1 MRPIYRLVFQ
11 RILGWRIQ
19 DERPAGL
26 DRFIIVVAP
35 HTSNWD
41 FVVGLAV
48 RSLARLQDVKYL
60 AKSSLFKPPFGWFF
74 RAVGGYP
81 VDRTKHNNLVD
92 AVVAMF
98 QRGEIKKI
106 AITPEGTRSYQP
118 HWKTGFHRIATGTG
132 VPIILATFDYP
143 RRLAIITAPFAL
155 TSDPE
160 ADIER
165 MKDWFRPHK
174 GKNPEDGV
182 R

>member
-60 AKSSLFKPPFGWFF
+60 AKSSLFKPS
-74 RAVGGYP
+74 
-81 VDRTKHNNLVD
+81 
-92 AVVAMF
+92 
-98 QRGEIKKI
+98 
-106 AITPEGTRSYQP
+106 RS
-118 HWKTGFHRIATGTG
+118 A
-132 VPIILATFDYP
+132 
-143 RRLAIITAPFAL
+143 
-155 TSDPE
+155 
-160 ADIER
+160 
-165 MKDWFRPHK
+165 
-174 GKNPEDGV
+174 
-182 R
+182 